1 MIKKIQALSLIH
13 KRAIISAFMSAAT
26 ITTITSKKVELN
38 GKRYDEVYD
47 LAVIGGGSG
56 GLATAF

>member
-13 KRAIISAFMSAAT
+13 KRAIISAFMSTA
-26 ITTITSKKVELN
+26 TITSKKVELS
-38 GKRYDEVYD
+38 GKKYDEVYD